1 MRPYRRG
8 PTADEIASLLGCV
21 PQQQRHE
28 IIPRRRRFCG
38 SPRRIIDTILAFCGF
53 PRFIFAINLVLNIA
67 ILCSVFMK
75 SLALRVVDV
84 ATHVL
89 MGNHRGNAVEVRLS
103 QFHGRRPLPHSE
115 YIQSVV
121 AELIAAAQGD
131 RNERRQRQ
139 CCSLR
144 GLASVPFVAHLMA
157 ASFARI
163 GDEAV
168 SGVPASLF
176 DQFDNI
182 CPG

>member
-1 MRPYRRG
+1 MQ
-8 PTADEIASLLGCV
+8 L
-21 PQQQRHE
+21 
-28 IIPRRRRFCG
+28 RFG
-38 SPRRIIDTILAFCGF
+38 
-53 PRFIFAINLVLNIA
+53 
-67 ILCSVFMK
+67 
-75 SLALRVVDV
+75 
-84 ATHVL
+84 
-89 MGNHRGNAVEVRLS
+89 
-103 QFHGRRPLPHSE
+103 QFHGRRPLPHIE